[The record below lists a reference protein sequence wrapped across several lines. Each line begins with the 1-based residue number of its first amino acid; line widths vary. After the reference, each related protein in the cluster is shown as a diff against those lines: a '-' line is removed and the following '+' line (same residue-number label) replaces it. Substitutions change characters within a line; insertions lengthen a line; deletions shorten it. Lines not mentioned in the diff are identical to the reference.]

1 MITPIKEVSRDNG
14 DTVNSDQPTILTFED
29 GIIGLPAVTQFV
41 LTEVSPGAP
50 EDALFQLLR
59 SLDGELSMVVT
70 QPWVLFPDYAP
81 DVPDSE
87 LEKIGASDESGV
99 TLFNPVTLNAEEGCV
114 YVNLLG
120 PFIVN
125 LETLQARQVVLADSE
140 YPVRARVDLTEG

>member
-1 MITPIKEVSRDNG
+1 MITQLADVSRDNG
-14 DTVNSDQPTILTFED
+14 ETVNSPNPTILTFED

-41 LTEVSPGAP
+41 LTEVSPDAP

-70 QPWVLFPDYAP
+70 QPWILFPDYAP

-87 LEKIGASDESGV
+87 LERIGANSEDDV
-99 TLFNPVTLNAEEGCV
+99 TIFNPVTLNAEEGCV

-125 LETLQARQVVLADSE
+125 LKTFQARQVVLAESE
-140 YPVRARVDLTEG
+140 YPVRARVDLTES